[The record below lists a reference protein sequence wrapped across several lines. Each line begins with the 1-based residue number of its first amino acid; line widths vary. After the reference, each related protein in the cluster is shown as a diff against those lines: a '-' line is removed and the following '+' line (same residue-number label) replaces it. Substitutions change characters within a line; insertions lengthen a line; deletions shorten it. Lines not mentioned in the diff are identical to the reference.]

1 MRSVPCL
8 GFVAIRAMLAA
19 ASMCL
24 LFAPDAVAPPA
35 SAQSAQQADLAGALM
50 GLHHEFPET
59 LHKITPELLR
69 LQEQLVDELRILEAG
84 TREEERVGQRP
95 IEDVIEVTEYYFR
108 ELEALMVM
116 TARSRKESITEQE
129 ILGIRIDVRSQ
140 ALAVFRRD
148 SAATKDRF
156 AVGEVTNTDFA
167 RAKARALKAEMMLEA
182 LKNAAGL
189 ADAKKGATGTATTA
203 VPK

>member
-1 MRSVPCL
+1 MRSAQCL
-8 GFVAIRAMLAA
+8 GFVAVRAMLAA
-19 ASMCL
+19 ASVCL
-24 LFAPDAVAPPA
+24 LLAPNEVARPA
-35 SAQSAQQADLAGALM
+35 SAQSAKPADLAGALM

-84 TREEERVGQRP
+84 TREEERVRQRP
-95 IEDVIEVTEYYFR
+95 IEDVIKVTEYYFR
-108 ELEALMVM
+108 ELEALQVM

-140 ALAVFRRD
+140 ALAVFKRD
-148 SAATKDRF
+148 SEVTKDRF
-156 AVGEVTNTDFA
+156 TVGEVTNTDFA
-167 RAKARALKAEMMLEA
+167 RAKARALKAEMVLEA

-189 ADAKKGATGTATTA
+189 TDAKKGATGTATTA